1 MFKWTFKPNCLW
13 CRGCKEMME
22 KVEGNYL
29 STLVIVAELDGKE
42 RMSSTLAETND
53 FLDKVLWLVEFVYGF
68 AACEL

>member
-1 MFKWTFKPNCLW
+1 
-13 CRGCKEMME
+13 MME